1 MTTSRISLCTTL
13 ALAILLQAALGLAG
27 SPAAAEDG
35 VSFAP
40 QVEIKGDRV
49 TLLDLVE
56 PGQELGQALAEQLGR
71 YTVAVAPALGR
82 TTVVLGSKVRALLKQ
97 ASLGEGVT
105 VLIPEQVVVT
115 RACQR
120 LSAQDLARIYT
131 EAVTERLGPQAGQA
145 EISRVEAGHDLVL
158 PVGKLDISLRFL
170 SGGVL
175 GRVPAVLDILVDGKR
190 EATGRVV
197 GTIDIYV
204 DMVVASRPLMPRH
217 IIAAEDVTIQR
228 ASLNEAGPGAAMDTQ
243 AVLGMRTRSAVPM
256 GAPLDLTRLEKAPL
270 VRLGEVVLMVY
281 DGGGMRITAKGRA
294 EQTGYM
300 GSRIRLTNLA
310 SKREVYGKVV
320 DSGSVTV
327 E

>member
-1 MTTSRISLCTTL
+1 MRAKPITSLAATL
-13 ALAILLQAALGLAG
+13 LAG
-27 SPAAAEDG
+27 LLLAAAPAAAEDA

-40 QVEIKGDRV
+40 QVEIRGDRV

-56 PGQELGQALAEQLGR
+56 PGQELPPALTGQLGR

-82 TTVVLGSKVRALLKQ
+82 STVVMGSKVRALVKQ

-105 VLIPEQVVVT
+105 VLIPEQVTVT

-120 LSAQDLARIYT
+120 LAAQDLARLYT
-131 EAVTERLGPQAGQA
+131 EAVMERLGPQAAQA
-145 EISRVEAGHDLVL
+145 EISRMEAGHDLVL
-158 PVGKLDISLRFL
+158 PVGRLETNLRFL
-170 SGGVL
+170 GGSFL
-175 GRVPAVLDILVDGKR
+175 GRVPAVVDVLVDGKR
-190 EATGRVV
+190 EATGRVTATV
-197 GTIDIYV
+197 DIYV

-217 IIAAEDVTIQR
+217 LIGPEDVSVQR
-228 ASLNEAGPGAAMDTQ
+228 ASLNEAGPGAAMDPQT
-243 AVLGMRTRSAVPM
+243 VVGMRTRAAVPM

-270 VRLGEVVLMVY
+270 VRLGEVVVMVY
-281 DGGGMRITAKGRA
+281 DAGGMRITAKGRA

-310 SKREVYGKVV
+310 SKREVYGRVV
-320 DSGSVTV
+320 DAGNVSV